1 MFLRPCAKLKKH
13 IKQFNFGIGV
23 PKHLNTTRQ
32 LTNFCSKKLLHPT
45 VSRRGVDPNY
55 ILSDPEGAFSNCFN
69 IKRNKS
75 SKFNKFKKTQNLY
88 IATKSSNS
96 NVLWFLKTFWQQF
109 SVQTGGRIRI
119 HNLLCTFYLLRYFP
133 RICEKV
139 TATKYPF
146 PSFK

>member
-13 IKQFNFGIGV
+13 IQKFNFGIGV
-23 PKHLNTTRQ
+23 QKHLNTTRQ

-96 NVLWFLKTFWQQF
+96 NVL
-109 SVQTGGRIRI
+109 
-119 HNLLCTFYLLRYFP
+119 
-133 RICEKV
+133 
-139 TATKYPF
+139 
-146 PSFK
+146 